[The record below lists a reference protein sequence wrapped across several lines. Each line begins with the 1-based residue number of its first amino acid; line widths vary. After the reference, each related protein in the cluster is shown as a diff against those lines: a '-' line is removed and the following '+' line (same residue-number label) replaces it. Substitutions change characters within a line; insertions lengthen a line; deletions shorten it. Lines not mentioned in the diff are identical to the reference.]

1 MFAFETASPD
11 ERQLLKLWRAL
22 DPEQRTTVIAFAEFL
37 CSKQSATAP
46 APAPV
51 PEPVP
56 RPERET
62 VVGALKRLRLTY
74 PQLDSAAL
82 LNEASLLMSAHLLQ
96 GRPAKEVIDELEDL
110 FARESNS
117 LNSGDNALS

>member
-1 MFAFETASPD
+1 MIETASPD

-22 DPEQRTTVIAFAEFL
+22 DPEQRTTLIAFAEFL
-37 CSKQSATAP
+37 CSKQPAAAP
-46 APAPV
+46 APL

-62 VVGALKRLRLTY
+62 VVGALKRLRFNY
-74 PQLDSAAL
+74 PQLDSAVL

-117 LNSGDNALS
+117 FNSDDNALS